1 MMPAG
6 GRAAGPRH
14 PLLVGAGVM
23 LIAFNLRPA
32 LSSVGPVLRAIM
44 AGTGLGAAG
53 AAVLTTLPVLCLGL
67 ACVLAPGIIRRFGAD
82 RGVLAGTLVIAVG
95 LALRGID
102 GLVPLFL
109 GTAVAAVGIGL
120 ANVLLPALVKRDFP
134 RGGGVMTGLYTAM
147 LCLGAAAGAGLTV
160 PVEAALG
167 RGWPAALAVWAVPA
181 ALAAGIWAPLSRRA
195 PAPPA
200 ATGPASRLLRDPLA
214 WCVTG
219 FMGLQ
224 SSLAYVL
231 FGWLPALLQSRGL
244 SALDAG
250 LIASVTTL
258 HQAPGALIV
267 ATLAA
272 RRRDQQGWIVA
283 VLLATLAAFLALAFG
298 PDALRIP
305 ASGLLGLGIGGCFGL
320 ALTLIVLRA
329 PDAASAAGLSAMA
342 QGVGYALASLG
353 PLGFGLA
360 HEATDGWVLPAAL
373 FAVIALAALVP
384 GLGAARPGMVGRRS

>member
-1 MMPAG
+1 MTPDPERTRG
-6 GRAAGPRH
+6 LRH
-14 PLLVGAGVM
+14 PALVGAGVM
-23 LIAFNLRPA
+23 LVAFNLRPA

-67 ACVLAPGIIRRFGAD
+67 ACVLAPWVIRRFGAD
-82 RGVLAGTLVIAVG
+82 RGVLAGTLVIAAG
-95 LALRGID
+95 LSLRGLD

-160 PVEAALG
+160 PVEAALA
-167 RGWPAALAVWAVPA
+167 RGWTAALAIWAVPA
-181 ALAAGIWAPLSRRA
+181 LVAAAAWAPLSRGA
-195 PAPPA
+195 PEPSPTA
-200 ATGPASRLLRDPLA
+200 GPGTPLLRDPLA
-214 WCVTG
+214 WSVTG

-231 FGWLPALLQSRGL
+231 FGWLPTLLQGRGL

-272 RRRDQQGWIVA
+272 RRRGQRGWVVA

-298 PDALRIP
+298 PDAWRIP
-305 ASGLLGLGIGGCFGL
+305 AAGLLGLGIGGCFGL

-342 QGVGYALASLG
+342 QGIGYALASLG

-360 HEATDGWVLPAAL
+360 HEATGGWGLPAAL
-373 FAVIALAALVP
+373 FAAIALAALVP
-384 GLGAARPGMVGRRS
+384 GLGAARPGVVGRR